1 MRRHLLFKIM
11 MSSLVILIQN
21 HGVLELAA
29 PSNCSC
35 HHDKGDATLIS
46 QKECGPQ
53 IGALDEQRLQDQL
66 KMTQCRQISHGMV
79 QMDNFHVCLA

>member
-1 MRRHLLFKIM
+1 MLFKIM